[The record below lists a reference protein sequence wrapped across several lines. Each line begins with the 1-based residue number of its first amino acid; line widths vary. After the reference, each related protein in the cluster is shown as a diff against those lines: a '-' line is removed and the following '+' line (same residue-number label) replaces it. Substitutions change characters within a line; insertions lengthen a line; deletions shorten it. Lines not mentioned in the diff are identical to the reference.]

1 MLFVNKAL
9 KRVNK
14 EKMAISLY
22 DDKCKINALFDS
34 IRQSRS
40 RAEASYLL
48 GVASWFSPSVSKISS
63 RLQGPT

>member
-48 GVASWFSPSVSKISS
+48 GVAS
-63 RLQGPT
+63 